1 MTVTTSSRKNYNQLA
16 LRGQQVDDM
25 EYVDQF
31 KLDPK
36 LAYTPELN
44 DAMLDKAFQ
53 DNISAGM
60 SQKDAMKSKNIA
72 ANEIRELMRKM
83 K

>member
-1 MTVTTSSRKNYNQLA
+1 MTTSSRKNYNVLA

-36 LAYTPELN
+36 LAYTPGIN
-44 DAMLDKAFQ
+44 DAMLDRAFQ
-53 DNISAGM
+53 DNLDAGM
-60 SQKDAMKSKNIA
+60 TQKEAMISKNIA
-72 ANEIRELMRKM
+72 AGQIRELMGNK